1 MATEEE
7 RKKWAEQAAA
17 MDKDNKLWKKRFMAL
32 ATEMFGKTKWEL
44 TPGELEVL
52 VEEYNKRYSSLLSVS
67 EMSGVNQSLARLIET
82 LARNDEA
89 VRRLKE
95 DFG

>member
-1 MATEEE
+1 
-7 RKKWAEQAAA
+7 
-17 MDKDNKLWKKRFMAL
+17 
-32 ATEMFGKTKWEL
+32 L